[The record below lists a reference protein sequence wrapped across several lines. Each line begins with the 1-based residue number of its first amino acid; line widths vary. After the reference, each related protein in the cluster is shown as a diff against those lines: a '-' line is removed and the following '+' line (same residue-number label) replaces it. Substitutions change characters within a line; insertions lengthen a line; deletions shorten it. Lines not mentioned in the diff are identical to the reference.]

1 MALPLRPSEFSLCLG
16 YKHKQ
21 PAAPNPK
28 ITEFRENK
36 KLTGQGG
43 TPKALSGTLF
53 IHFFFFFF
61 FAIKSLTSIYC
72 TLLFARHCS
81 LSLGMYWC
89 TKKDVFP
96 ANSPKQVIAKEFLG
110 GPMVRIPP
118 FHL

>member
-28 ITEFRENK
+28 ITEFRESK

-43 TPKALSGTLF
+43 TTKALSGTLF
-53 IHFFFFFF
+53 INFF

-72 TLLFARHCS
+72 TPLFARHSS
-81 LSLGMYWC
+81 LLLRMYWC

>member
-43 TPKALSGTLF
+43 TTKALSGTLF
-53 IHFFFFFF
+53 ILFFFFFF
-61 FAIKSLTSIYC
+61 LLLSHSQAFIAPYC
-72 TLLFARHCS
+72 LPDTVVCHSGCIGAQKKMCS
-81 LSLGMYWC
+81 LPTVLN
-89 TKKDVFP
+89 K
-96 ANSPKQVIAKEFLG
+96 
-110 GPMVRIPP
+110 
-118 FHL
+118 